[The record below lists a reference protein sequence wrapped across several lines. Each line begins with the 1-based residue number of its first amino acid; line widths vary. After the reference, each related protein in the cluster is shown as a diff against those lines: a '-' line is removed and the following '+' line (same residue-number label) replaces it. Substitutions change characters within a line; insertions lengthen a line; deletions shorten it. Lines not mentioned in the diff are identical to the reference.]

1 MSSQHKSGPRSSHII
16 NESEIEWMHQTHGD
30 RYEVRRRPLAKGA
43 GGRELGCSLYEMPP
57 GKKGWPFHY
66 HSGNEEAIYI
76 LSGQG
81 LLRLGRESHPVGPGD
96 YIALPA
102 GPEAPHQ
109 LENPGAEVLR
119 YLVFST
125 MKTPDV
131 MVYPDSNKIGV
142 FAGAAPGGEKSARFL
157 DGFWSMDA
165 TVDYWQGEE

>member
-1 MSSQHKSGPRSSHII
+1 MSSNHDSKRRSARII
-16 NESEIEWMHQTHGD
+16 NENEIDWMHQTHGES
-30 RYEVRRRPLAKGA
+30 YEVRRRPLAKNA
-43 GGRELGCSLYEMPP
+43 GGRELGCSLYEMPT

-81 LLRLGRESHPVGPGD
+81 HLRLGADTHVVNPGD

-109 LENPGAEVLR
+109 LENRGTETLR

-125 MKTPDV
+125 MKSPDV
-131 MVYPDSNKIGV
+131 MVYPDSKKIGV
-142 FAGAAPGGEKSARFL
+142 FAGAAPGGEKAMRFI

-165 TVDYWQGEE
+165 TVDYWKDEE